1 MIKKSMRKHILEIFK
16 GRKLTRILL
25 KSYQQVTIAL
35 IVLGFATSVVHATEN
50 SLNDISTGT
59 ENDGFRIAALRNWFF
74 FSFLPE
80 GDEAKTLG
88 LETESYFSLGN
99 YEIKNISYLEVA
111 DFPRSIPGQPPGN
124 ASPTPEIEIDT
135 GINDLLS
142 AFWFSKKGTHHGN
155 HHFSWGV
162 AAQFPTASSDSLGS
176 GKWSAGPSFDY
187 EYESG
192 RLFAGVIV
200 LQLWSFAGDSDRKNV
215 NFLMAKPFAV
225 YKLNTNWDLIYMP
238 YGISVYWDKPSGEDA
253 YVPLGGGLQRHFT
266 IGSQKMN
273 FSVQY
278 FKNVIR
284 PTKGTEY
291 DLRFMLEFVW
301 D

>member
-1 MIKKSMRKHILEIFK
+1 MRKHILEKFK
-16 GRKLTRILL
+16 GRKLTKILF
-25 KSYQQVTIAL
+25 KSCQQASIAL
-35 IVLGFATSVVHATEN
+35 ILLGFTTSVVHAMEN
-50 SLNDISTGT
+50 SPSDTSLGT
-59 ENDGFRIAALRNWFF
+59 ENDGFRVAALRNWFF

-80 GDEAKTLG
+80 GDVAETLG

-99 YEIKNISYLEVA
+99 YDIKNISYLEIA
-111 DFPRSIPGQPPGN
+111 DYPRPIPGQPPGN
-124 ASPTPEIEIDT
+124 VSPGTEVDT

-142 AFWFSKKGTHHGN
+142 AFWISRKNAHHGN
-155 HHFSWGV
+155 HHFSLGV
-162 AAQFPTASSDSLGS
+162 AAQFPTASNESLGS

-200 LQLWSFAGDSDRKNV
+200 LQLWSFAGDSDRKKV

-225 YKLNTNWDLIYMP
+225 YKLNTDWDLIYMP

-253 YVPLGGGLQRHFT
+253 YVPLGGGLQRHFKW
-266 IGSQKMN
+266 GSQKMN
-273 FSVQY
+273 FSLQY
-278 FKNVIR
+278 FNNVIR
-284 PTKGTEY
+284 PTKGTEH